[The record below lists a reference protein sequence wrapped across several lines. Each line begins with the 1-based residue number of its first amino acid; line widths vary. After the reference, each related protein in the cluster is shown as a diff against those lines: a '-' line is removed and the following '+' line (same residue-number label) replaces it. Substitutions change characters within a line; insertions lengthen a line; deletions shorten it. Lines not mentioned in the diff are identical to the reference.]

1 MDGPSPDLAQVDIVI
16 LTDKDGLGERR
27 LVIPVIKR
35 RKTVF
40 NAVGRGEEAEIHLF
54 PADLP
59 DFPDRFLADRKG
71 RQEEFYNIGIIWM
84 AKMTPV
90 FSETKFHHGLFDLPP
105 RDG

>member
-40 NAVGRGEEAEIHLF
+40 NAVGRGEEAEMHLF
-54 PADLP
+54 PADSRISLTGSSP
-59 DFPDRFLADRKG
+59 TERGGKR
-71 RQEEFYNIGIIWM
+71 NSII
-84 AKMTPV
+84 
-90 FSETKFHHGLFDLPP
+90 
-105 RDG
+105 